1 VFLGDK
7 PFSKAFHNHI
17 APNSCEGRIGYSNTS
32 RTGSRFCAA
41 SASGG
46 GIARTLFPF
55 GAWCRLWKAQTQ
67 RALLQL

>member
-7 PFSKAFHNHI
+7 PFSKAFRNHI

-32 RTGSRFCAA
+32 RTGSHSCAA

-46 GIARTLFPF
+46 GIARMLFPS
-55 GAWCRLWKAQTQ
+55 GAWYRLWKAQTQ
-67 RALLQL
+67 QSLLQL